1 MYYPIVNRYLKPSLV
16 IVLLICCIGLVASIS
31 SVEPPTAAAKFNGY
45 RAPVRLRLR
54 VDNNTLRSG
63 QATTVHAEFLDVDY
77 QQVPSDGTRTI
88 EFAITFGSSGA
99 ISPAQV
105 TVKPGSWSADA
116 TFASGQAGKVVIT
129 ARSGGLDSAQT
140 MIVVVRPAASL
151 LSRLFETVAYADEI
165 DGFQLF
171 AGELTAPA
179 NNLGRVSFRV
189 TFNEIPPAG
198 TMIRISIGPPAF
210 LVWGAGEKDRGAVTD
225 ITLPVNKAVSDSIDI
240 VSGTP
245 NDFDLKAY
253 ILPNGPEQHLK
264 VTFSPPHPNRIV
276 FGDSLTEIGPYK
288 TEANICVKLAD
299 DSSKPMRPDKKR
311 EVKLSS
317 EDPVEFNPPLVRLSP
332 NKDFAEAKIR
342 LKGFPVSGE
351 IRLLAEE
358 TGEDSLLSG
367 EKVIVVRSVLDKV
380 VITGPSEVRQGSN
393 AEFTVRLADK
403 ENKTRTADFDRTIDL
418 SATSGTLSPNRIKI
432 EQGQEAAR
440 VRYTSSG
447 ATGNDVIKAES
458 GGLNDGSL
466 PITLV
471 TALYWLLTFA
481 LGGGLLGGI
490 VRLIPVG
497 DKVERLLPRWT
508 ADSWQLL
515 IGRLVGSIVSGLFLY
530 LAVKFGMS
538 KLGSAAAGLDL
549 GTKLAAFFFG
559 GIGGFAGT
567 LVLDRLVNWLLPGPP
582 QTNTAQVTT

>member
-1 MYYPIVNRYLKPSLV
+1 MYYPSYLKPSLI
-16 IVLLICCIGLVASIS
+16 IVLLICCIGLVAGIS

-63 QATTVHAEFLDVDY
+63 QSTTVHAEFLDVDY

-88 EFAITFGSSGA
+88 EFAITFGGSGG

-116 TFASGQAGKVVIT
+116 TFASGQPGKVVIT
-129 ARSGGLDSAQT
+129 ARAGGLDSAQT
-140 MIVVVRPAASL
+140 MIVVVRPAAAL
-151 LSRLFETVAYADEI
+151 LSRLFETVAYAADF

-171 AGELTAPA
+171 AGDLTAPA
-179 NNLGRVSFRV
+179 NDHARVPFRV
-189 TFNEIPPAG
+189 AFNEPPPPG
-198 TMIRISIGPPAF
+198 TRIRVSIGPPAV
-210 LVWGAGEKDRGAVTD
+210 LIWGEREQDRGSATD
-225 ITLPVNKAVSDSIDI
+225 ITLPEKEAMSNSIDI
-240 VSGTP
+240 ISGTAS
-245 NDFDLKAY
+245 DFELKAVV
-253 ILPNGPEQHLK
+253 LPNGPEQTLRVK
-264 VTFSPPHPNRIV
+264 FSLPHPNRIV
-276 FGDSLTEIGPYK
+276 FGDSLMEIGPYK
-288 TEANICVKLAD
+288 TEAKICVKLAD
-299 DSSKPMRPDKKR
+299 DSSKPMRPDKPR
-311 EVKLSS
+311 EIKLSS
-317 EDPVEFNPPLVRLSP
+317 EDPVEFNPRSVRLSP
-332 NKDFAEAKIR
+332 SKDFAESKIR
-342 LKGFPVSGE
+342 LKGFPVSGQ

-367 EKVIVVRSVLDKV
+367 DKVIVVRSVLDKI
-380 VITGPSEVRQGSN
+380 VITGPAEVRQGTN

-418 SATSGTLSPNRIKI
+418 SATSGTLSSNRIKI

-447 ATGNDVIKAES
+447 AAGNDVIKAES
-458 GGLNDGSL
+458 GGLNDGSF

-471 TALYWLLTFA
+471 TALYWLVTFA

-538 KLGSAAAGLDL
+538 KLGSAAAGIDL